1 MRELKTTLTVCDS
14 GGPDPVLLDQTEPGS
29 SCIST
34 FCSQWDSM
42 LNELLPRCNLLHGL
56 PGDACSS
63 SVSSTSRFSWFDFS
77 HFSKYKLPE
86 MWSCFCDTSFKT
98 RFIWFL
104 RIKWKTPETNPDV
117 DLIPLSDWDKNKLLN
132 VLNFLFIVS
141 SVAGEQMKP
150 AVLTKQTTFM
160 IGTIKLYSKYKM
172 CWSDAVEQ
180 TEEKKN
186 MFSEIQSC
194 CRDVLVGRGQF
205 WICTGSVPVCLAA
218 NSWSFWTWTLCCCSL
233 LCFERF
239 QQQRTELWWLKT
251 RNKQTVELFFLIF
264 WLLLL
269 LVFSTVRC
277 KRTKYGVLLCVV
289 LLTVQA
295 QQSAVVKIFH
305 ETFELVTKRTPRLQ
319 QTQTP
324 ELTTFVS
331 H

>member
-1 MRELKTTLTVCDS
+1 MIVEVLIRSCWIRLSPGHRASLLSAHSETQCWMSYFLDVIYYMVSLET
-14 GGPDPVLLDQTEPGS
+14 PVLHQFPLCFTFLL
-29 SCIST
+29 IWFFTFST
-34 FCSQWDSM
+34 
-42 LNELLPRCNLLHGL
+42 
-56 PGDACSS
+56 
-63 SVSSTSRFSWFDFS
+63 
-77 HFSKYKLPE
+77 YKLAE

-104 RIKWKTPETNPDV
+104 RIRWKTPETNPDV

-205 WICTGSVPVCLAA
+205 WFCSGSV
-218 NSWSFWTWTLCCCSL
+218 
-233 LCFERF
+233 
-239 QQQRTELWWLKT
+239 
-251 RNKQTVELFFLIF
+251 
-264 WLLLL
+264 
-269 LVFSTVRC
+269 LVLYRIST
-277 KRTKYGVLLCVV
+277 GVFG
-289 LLTVQA
+289 
-295 QQSAVVKIFH
+295 S
-305 ETFELVTKRTPRLQ
+305 
-319 QTQTP
+319 
-324 ELTTFVS
+324 
-331 H
+331 

>member
-205 WICTGSVPVCLAA
+205 WFCSGSVLDQYRCVWQL
-218 NSWSFWTWTLCCCSL
+218 TLGA
-233 LCFERF
+233 FGHEH
-239 QQQRTELWWLKT
+239 
-251 RNKQTVELFFLIF
+251 
-264 WLLLL
+264 
-269 LVFSTVRC
+269 
-277 KRTKYGVLLCVV
+277 CVV
-289 LLTVQA
+289 VAFSVSSDFNSKELNSGGWKQ
-295 QQSAVVKIFH
+295 
-305 ETFELVTKRTPRLQ
+305 ETNKLFSC
-319 QTQTP
+319 
-324 ELTTFVS
+324 FFS
-331 H
+331 FSDYCYY

>member
-1 MRELKTTLTVCDS
+1 MLIWSLWV
-14 GGPDPVLLDQTEPGS
+14 TE
-29 SCIST
+29 
-34 FCSQWDSM
+34 
-42 LNELLPRCNLLHGL
+42 
-56 PGDACSS
+56 
-63 SVSSTSRFSWFDFS
+63 V
-77 HFSKYKLPE
+77 
-86 MWSCFCDTSFKT
+86 
-98 RFIWFL
+98 
-104 RIKWKTPETNPDV
+104 
-117 DLIPLSDWDKNKLLN
+117 KNKLLN

-180 TEEKKN
+180 TEEKKTC
-186 MFSEIQSC
+186 FQKYKAAAGTSWLEGVSSGS
-194 CRDVLVGRGQF
+194 VLVLYWF
-205 WICTGSVPVCLAA
+205 CTGSVPVCLAA

-251 RNKQTVELFFLIF
+251 RNKQTVQLFFLIF

-324 ELTTFVS
+324 ELTFVS

>member
-1 MRELKTTLTVCDS
+1 MNHD
-14 GGPDPVLLDQTEPGS
+14 
-29 SCIST
+29 
-34 FCSQWDSM
+34 W
-42 LNELLPRCNLLHGL
+42 
-56 PGDACSS
+56 
-63 SVSSTSRFSWFDFS
+63 
-77 HFSKYKLPE
+77 
-86 MWSCFCDTSFKT
+86 
-98 RFIWFL
+98 
-104 RIKWKTPETNPDV
+104 
-117 DLIPLSDWDKNKLLN
+117 IPLSDWDKNKLLN

-180 TEEKKN
+180 TEEKKKHVFRN
-186 MFSEIQSC
+186 TKLLQGRPGWKGS
-194 CRDVLVGRGQF
+194 VLVLF
-205 WICTGSVPVCLAA
+205 WFCTGSVPVCLAA

-239 QQQRTELWWLKT
+239 QRQRTELWWLKT
-251 RNKQTVELFFLIF
+251 RNKQTVEFFFLIF
-264 WLLLL
+264 WLLLSVV
-269 LVFSTVRC
+269 VFSTVRC

-289 LLTVQA
+289 LLTVQT

>member
-1 MRELKTTLTVCDS
+1 
-14 GGPDPVLLDQTEPGS
+14 
-29 SCIST
+29 
-34 FCSQWDSM
+34 
-42 LNELLPRCNLLHGL
+42 
-56 PGDACSS
+56 
-63 SVSSTSRFSWFDFS
+63 
-77 HFSKYKLPE
+77 

-205 WICTGSVPVCLAA
+205 WFCSGSVPDQYRCVWQL
-218 NSWSFWTWTLCCCSL
+218 TLGA
-233 LCFERF
+233 FGHEH
-239 QQQRTELWWLKT
+239 
-251 RNKQTVELFFLIF
+251 
-264 WLLLL
+264 
-269 LVFSTVRC
+269 
-277 KRTKYGVLLCVV
+277 CVV
-289 LLTVQA
+289 VAFSVSSDFNSKELNSGGWKQETNKLL
-295 QQSAVVKIFH
+295 SCF
-305 ETFELVTKRTPRLQ
+305 FS
-319 QTQTP
+319 
-324 ELTTFVS
+324 FS
-331 H
+331 DYCYY

>member
-1 MRELKTTLTVCDS
+1 MRELKTTLCVIVE
-14 GGPDPVLLDQTEPGS
+14 VLIRSCWIRLSPGHRAS
-29 SCIST
+29 
-34 FCSQWDSM
+34 
-42 LNELLPRCNLLHGL
+42 LLSAHSETQCWTRLPKCNLLHGL
-56 PGDACSS
+56 PGDACPS

-77 HFSKYKLPE
+77 HFSTYKLPE

-104 RIKWKTPETNPDV
+104 RIKWKTPERNPDV
-117 DLIPLSDWDKNKLLN
+117 DLIPLSDWGKNKLLN

-205 WICTGSVPVCLAA
+205 WFCSGSVLDQYRCVWQL
-218 NSWSFWTWTLCCCSL
+218 TLGA
-233 LCFERF
+233 FGHEH
-239 QQQRTELWWLKT
+239 
-251 RNKQTVELFFLIF
+251 
-264 WLLLL
+264 
-269 LVFSTVRC
+269 
-277 KRTKYGVLLCVV
+277 CVV
-289 LLTVQA
+289 VAFSVSSDFNSKELNSGGWKQETNKLL
-295 QQSAVVKIFH
+295 SCF
-305 ETFELVTKRTPRLQ
+305 FS
-319 QTQTP
+319 
-324 ELTTFVS
+324 FS
-331 H
+331 DYCYY